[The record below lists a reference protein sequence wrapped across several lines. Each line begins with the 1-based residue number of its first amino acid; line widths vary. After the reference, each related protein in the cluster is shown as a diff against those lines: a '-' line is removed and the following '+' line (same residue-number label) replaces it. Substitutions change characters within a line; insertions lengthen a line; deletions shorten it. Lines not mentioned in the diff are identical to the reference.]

1 MIGTKT
7 LLSAACLVAGTLSLS
22 ACSTF
27 DSIGNTLSGT
37 PDVPVGTV
45 GNVQGFLGGVAAD
58 EPQAAIT
65 GRNVLS
71 AGGTAADAVTA
82 MGFQLAVTLPSRAGL
97 GSGGAC
103 LVYKPGRTSP
113 GGGAPEA
120 ILFPSTAPA
129 NPGGADRPAG
139 TPMLARGLF
148 ALQARYGQRPIET
161 LIVPAEQAARFGV
174 VVSRALLRDLAVVA
188 GPLSGDPGARAV
200 FFPNGSPLSDGAT
213 LSQPGLGGTLAQLR
227 VAGVGDLYQGQL
239 ARRLEDA
246 MPSIGG
252 GLKVSDLRGALPH
265 YAEPI
270 KLPSVN
276 NDVVAFL
283 PASEAGG
290 IATAVAA
297 KIIAQGIA
305 SQQDTSAQALVQS
318 INTAAAARNGASP
331 DSLLAGEA
339 PAGSLGPLPASTV
352 FGAIDRDG
360 GAAICAVSMGNLFGT
375 GRIAGGTGIL
385 MGASPARQPQPLL
398 SLALEYSPNL
408 QAFRAMAGGSGQE
421 AAPVAAA
428 MGLAAGLTRSQ
439 PALPPEPGRATTIA
453 CPGYLPKATGTCS
466 WSVDPR
472 NLGLAI
478 GSN

>member
-1 MIGTKT
+1 MIGKKT
-7 LLSAACLVAGTLSLS
+7 RLLAAGLLAGSLTLSG
-22 ACSTF
+22 CSTF
-27 DSIGNTLSGT
+27 DSIGNTLTGT

-45 GNVQGFLGGVAAD
+45 GNVQGFLGGVVAD

-103 LVYKPGRTSP
+103 LVFKPGRTSP

-129 NPGGADRPAG
+129 NPGGDRPAG

-148 ALQARYGQRPIET
+148 ALQARYGQRPLET

-174 VVSRALLRDLAVVA
+174 VVSRALLRDLGVVA

-200 FFPNGSPLSDGAT
+200 FFPGGAVLSEGGSLVQPELGA
-213 LSQPGLGGTLAQLR
+213 TLAQLR
-227 VAGVGDLYQGQL
+227 VSGVGDLYQGQL
-239 ARRLEDA
+239 ARRLEAA
-246 MPSIGG
+246 MPAIGG
-252 GLKVSDLRGALPH
+252 GLKVTDLRGALPR
-265 YAEPI
+265 YAEPL

-276 NDVVAFL
+276 KDMVAFL
-283 PASEAGG
+283 PGPEAGG
-290 IATAVAA
+290 VATAVAA
-297 KIIAQGIA
+297 RIIAQGIA
-305 SQQDTSAQALVQS
+305 GQQDMTTQAMAQS
-318 INTAAAARNGASP
+318 INTAAAYRGGAAP
-331 DSLLAGEA
+331 EALLDGSA

-385 MGASPARQPQPLL
+385 MGASPARLAPPLL
-398 SLALEYSPNL
+398 ALALEYNPNL
-408 QAFRAMAGGSGQE
+408 QAFHAMAGGSGQE

-428 MGLAAGLTRSQ
+428 MGLAAGLTGKQ
-439 PALPPEPGRATTIA
+439 PALPPEPGRASSIA
-453 CPGYLPKATGTCS
+453 CTSYLPKASGTCS